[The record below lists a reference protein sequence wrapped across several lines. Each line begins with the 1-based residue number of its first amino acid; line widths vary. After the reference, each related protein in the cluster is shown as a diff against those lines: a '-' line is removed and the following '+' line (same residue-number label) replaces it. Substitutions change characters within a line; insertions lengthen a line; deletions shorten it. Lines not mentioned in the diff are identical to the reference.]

1 MKRNIL
7 LLPLLLLLF
16 AGCKR
21 EHGEAE
27 DKEPPVVK
35 ITSPANGQ
43 TFSTGESI
51 AITADVTDASQLEE
65 LHLEI
70 INTTTGTFIT
80 HEHYVP
86 NGMTYKLQ
94 SSFTPA
100 AAAAYKIKVEA
111 DDAKGNDGKAEI
123 SITVR

>member
-1 MKRNIL
+1 MKRNVL
-7 LLPLLLLLF
+7 LLPFLLLLVT
-16 AGCKR
+16 ACR
-21 EHGEAE
+21 RDHGEAE
-27 DKEPPVVK
+27 DKEPPEVK

-43 TFSTGESI
+43 TFGTGQSI
-51 AITADVTDASQLEE
+51 ILTADAADASQLEE

-86 NGMTYKLQ
+86 NGTAYKLQ
-94 SSFTPA
+94 SNFTPT

-111 DDAKGNDGKAEI
+111 DDAKGNNGEAEI